1 MTSLIFII
9 LVLLVGPLAVLY
21 GKDSRI
27 VDTRD
32 KRRSL

>member
-1 MTSLIFII
+1 MTSLIVIAL
-9 LVLLVGPLAVLY
+9 LVAVGPLSLIY

-32 KRRSL
+32 RRRWL